1 MRKYLILSLLAIV
14 FALSASAQSFFKAL
28 PKPGGKLSLG
38 ATETTVVVNSIRPV
52 VSVTAL
58 LSDGTQLAGGFGAGW
73 QHNVWDPASQT
84 YNTQYSLS
92 AIGFL
97 GSNGQTATFSAGLV
111 VGLLN
116 FISAGPIYD
125 FTTKKFG
132 VATGVQ
138 LHFN

>member
-1 MRKYLILSLLAIV
+1 MRKLLILSLLAIGV
-14 FALSASAQSFFKAL
+14 SLGASAQSFFKAL
-28 PKPGGKLSLG
+28 PKPGLNAKFG
-38 ATETTVVVNSIRPV
+38 AEQALVVNSIRPV
-52 VSVTAL
+52 VSVTAVL
-58 LSDGTQLAGGFGAGW
+58 ADGTQLAGGAGAGF

-84 YNTQYSLS
+84 YTTQYSLS

-97 GSNGQTATFSAGLV
+97 GSNGSNATFSAGLV
-111 VGLLN
+111 VGFLN
-116 FISAGPIYD
+116 FLSAGPVYD